1 MKILGGKGISGVGK
15 QHGSDASQTN
25 GDYEVKHH
33 CFRDGMESPT
43 LV

>member
-1 MKILGGKGISGVGK
+1 MKLMGGKGIAGVGE

-25 GDYEVKHH
+25 GDYEVTHH
-33 CFRDGMESPT
+33 CFRDEMESSA